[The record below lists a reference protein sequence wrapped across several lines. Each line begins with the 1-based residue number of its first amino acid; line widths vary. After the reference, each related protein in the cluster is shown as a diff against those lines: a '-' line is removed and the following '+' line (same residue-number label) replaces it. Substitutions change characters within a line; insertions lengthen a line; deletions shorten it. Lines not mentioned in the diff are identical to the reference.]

1 MALHTEKDFQGFIW
15 PGWGLLVSL
24 FAGLD
29 MKWNYVIS
37 GCCVLLLGLNIALV
51 YQNRELKSRLSVP
64 PPVLQ
69 ATAGAQ
75 MPDLKGFDPDGK
87 PVAVH
92 YGNDPRHVLVL
103 VFSPTCPFC
112 EQNWPKWAEVI
123 KSLDGSVV
131 RPVGVDVTSSTTDD
145 FDSQHA
151 MAGMPVIAKVDP
163 VARVD
168 YRFQLTPQTI
178 LVDASGKVEKV
189 WTGVLNDANV
199 SELKQRLSGSRA
211 ASVSATHSGF

>member
-1 MALHTEKDFQGFIW
+1 MALGYRKRFSGPIQRARV
-15 PGWGLLVSL
+15 LLVSL
-24 FAGLD
+24 SSGVA

-75 MPDLKGFDPDGK
+75 MPDMKGFDPDGK
-87 PVAVH
+87 PVALH
-92 YGNDPRHVLVL
+92 YGNDPRQVLVL

-131 RPVGVDVTSSTTDD
+131 RPVGVDLTSTTTND

-151 MAGMPVIAKVDP
+151 MAAMPVIAKVDP

-168 YRFQLTPQTI
+168 YRLQLTPQTI

-189 WTGVLNDANV
+189 WTGVLKDTDV
-199 SELKQRLSGSRA
+199 SEL
-211 ASVSATHSGF
+211 

>member
-1 MALHTEKDFQGFIW
+1 
-15 PGWGLLVSL
+15 
-24 FAGLD
+24 

-87 PVAVH
+87 PVALH
-92 YGNDPRHVLVL
+92 YGNDQRQVLVL

-123 KSLDGSVV
+123 KSLDGSRV
-131 RPVGVDVTSSTTDD
+131 RPVGVDVTSTTTND

-163 VARVD
+163 VARLD
-168 YRFQLTPQTI
+168 YRLQLTPQTI

-189 WTGVLNDANV
+189 WTGVLKDADV
-199 SELKQRLSGSRA
+199 SELKQRLSGSRSASA
-211 ASVSATHSGF
+211 AATRSGF

>member
-1 MALHTEKDFQGFIW
+1 
-15 PGWGLLVSL
+15 
-24 FAGLD
+24 
-29 MKWNYVIS
+29 MKWNYAIS
-37 GCCVLLLGLNIALV
+37 GCCILLLGLNVALIH
-51 YQNRELKSRLSVP
+51 QNRELKSRLSVP

-69 ATAGAQ
+69 VTAGTR

-87 PVAVH
+87 PVAVR
-92 YGNDPRHVLVL
+92 YGSDSRQVLVL

-112 EQNWPKWAEVI
+112 EQNWPKWTEVI
-123 KSLDGSVV
+123 KSLDGSLV
-131 RPVGVDVTSSTTDD
+131 RPVGVDVTSTTTDS

-151 MAGMPVIAKVDP
+151 MAAMPVIAKLDP

-168 YRFQLTPQTI
+168 YHLQLTPQTI

-189 WTGVLNDANV
+189 WTGVLNDAAV

-211 ASVSATHSGF
+211 ASVSGAHSGL

>member
-1 MALHTEKDFQGFIW
+1 
-15 PGWGLLVSL
+15 
-24 FAGLD
+24 

-75 MPDLKGFDPDGK
+75 MPDMKGFDPDGK
-87 PVAVH
+87 PVALH
-92 YGNDPRHVLVL
+92 YGNDPRQVLVL

-131 RPVGVDVTSSTTDD
+131 RPVGVDLTSSTTDD

-151 MAGMPVIAKVDP
+151 MAAMPVIAKVDP

-168 YRFQLTPQTI
+168 YRLQLTPQTI

-189 WTGVLNDANV
+189 WTGVLKDTDV

-211 ASVSATHSGF
+211 ASAAATHSGF